1 MTLSDKIKKDVAEKK
16 QQKLDNI
23 QFFKEQILLTDAL
36 KEDYDSAVAAID
48 TDLLSD
54 ITTVNNTLYDVQEAY
69 QDRIDAGCRSD
80 LFWRVVGLDTGT
92 GDYSLIV
99 TKLSIVGYGTTVSVV
114 SASGTFTSYPDGTIE
129 IPGVEGDNL
138 HALKYYNEPYTKD
151 IGDTTLGSFIGV
163 VGTASTVLSIISE
176 SSEELISNFDIGNLI
191 ICSKTGVFPSGSNKI
206 AGFGS
211 TTFSGITT
219 TLMEEVVGIA
229 TTSINVAT
237 ILLESATVG
246 FATLPESDGSYVEF
260 TVVTDPD
267 TFDETQDRFRYQ
279 VKFTKNPFSP
289 QTIGIMTSGDIGIGT
304 YIEYDNSAKPS
315 NAQSWRPEY
324 EGIEKNGEKIK
335 EPKVG
340 AGRIYNIIGFTS
352 EPTYLGVAQTEGTTV
367 TTNALTSLYTLIS
380 PPGGCT
386 AIENRLT
393 TAISARNAAESAL
406 SSGSN
411 CIQTKVDAANA
422 LRTERNDYA
431 IKIWGLRQT
440 IGAESDSYDQ
450 YESLETYINDTEET
464 IDGTTTCL

>member
-1 MTLSDKIKKDVAEKK
+1 MALSDKIKKDVAEKK
-16 QQKLDNI
+16 QQKLENI

-36 KEDYDSAVAAID
+36 KEDYDSAVVSID

-54 ITTVNNTLYDVQEAY
+54 VTTVNNTLYDVQEAY

-92 GDYSLIV
+92 GNYSLVV
-99 TKLSIVGYGTTVSVV
+99 TKLSVVGYGTTVSVV
-114 SASGTFTSYPDGTIE
+114 SASGTFTSYPNGTIE

-138 HALKYYNEPYTKD
+138 HAIKYYNEPYTKD

-163 VGTASTVLSIISE
+163 VGAASTVLSIISE
-176 SSEELISNFDIGNLI
+176 SSEELITNFDVGNLI

-211 TTFSGITT
+211 TVFTGITT

-229 TTSINVAT
+229 TTSINVST
-237 ILLESATVG
+237 IFLESATVG
-246 FATLPESDGSYVEF
+246 FATLPESDGSFVEF

-289 QTIGIMTSGDIGIGT
+289 QTIGIMTSGNIGVGT
-304 YIEYDNSAKPS
+304 YIEYDNSS
-315 NAQSWRPEY
+315 NPPNTQSWRPEY
-324 EGIEKNGEKIK
+324 EGIEKNGEKVK
-335 EPKVG
+335 EPRVG
-340 AGRIYNIIGFTS
+340 AGRIYNIVGFTS
-352 EPTYLGVAQTEGTTV
+352 EPTYLGIAQTEGATI
-367 TTNALTSLYTLIS
+367 TTNLLTLLYTPIS

-393 TAISARNAAESAL
+393 SAISARNTAESAL

-450 YESLETYINDTEET
+450 YEALETYINDTEQT